1 LVSCGSCLDILIITE
16 LNKPRLVNGVWWYFT
31 PGISFGCALFSSIR
45 QSTADVYLIVIVI
58 INYAMIEK
66 SWHLEIGLFWR
77 LGSLNCDP
85 HPIYNQRIEK

>member
-1 LVSCGSCLDILIITE
+1 MMLM
-16 LNKPRLVNGVWWYFT
+16 
-31 PGISFGCALFSSIR
+31 
-45 QSTADVYLIVIVI
+45 YLIVIVI

-66 SWHLEIGLFWR
+66 SWHLEIGSFWR